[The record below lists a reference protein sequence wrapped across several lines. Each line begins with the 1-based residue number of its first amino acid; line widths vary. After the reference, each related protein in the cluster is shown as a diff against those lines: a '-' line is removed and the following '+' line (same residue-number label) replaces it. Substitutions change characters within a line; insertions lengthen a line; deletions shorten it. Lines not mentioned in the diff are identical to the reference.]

1 MLSFWFS
8 ERSWNPVGITDE
20 KSLVHVANDPVEKT
34 VRYLLQ
40 YPHTLIRSSRLMRR
54 LQVSVEEFQQALDR
68 LDQQHRAT
76 EN

>member
-1 MLSFWFS
+1 MDKLR
-8 ERSWNPVGITDE
+8 EALRADGTE
-20 KSLVHVANDPVEKT
+20 DPVEKT

-54 LQVSVEEFQQALDR
+54 LQVSVAEFQQALDR
-68 LDQQHRAT
+68 LDQQDWVP

>member
-1 MLSFWFS
+1 MNVIGEEL
-8 ERSWNPVGITDE
+8 
-20 KSLVHVANDPVEKT
+20 LMYVASDPVEKT
-34 VRYLLQ
+34 VQYLLQ

-68 LDQQHRAT
+68 LNQQDWAA